1 MRKVLYFRIV
11 LCGAFSDQT
20 TRFGMISAVA
30 LGSPH
35 IAVRVGLAFT
45 VVRVAR
51 LSINLIKKV
60 RYVNLQDLYKIHF

>member
-1 MRKVLYFRIV
+1 
-11 LCGAFSDQT
+11 
-20 TRFGMISAVA
+20 MISAVA